1 MFRVYG
7 GGSKRMMWNHFNGLV
22 WSDPG
27 MVHAIVFWIFVVSG
41 VVALIV
47 WIAGFFHR
55 TEAHPPPESTLD
67 ILKLRYAKGEI
78 GREQFDEMR
87 RELQS

>member
-1 MFRVYG
+1 
-7 GGSKRMMWNHFNGLV
+7 MMWNHFDGLV
-22 WSDPG
+22 WSGPG
-27 MVHAIVFWIFVVSG
+27 MVHELVFWIFLISG

-55 TEAHPPPESTLD
+55 TEARSPPERALD

-78 GREQFDEMR
+78 AREQFEEMK